1 MSEDELSMST
11 RGRGEVSQGRS
22 QASGNAKP
30 PSLPLRRVALRGS
43 ERRTGPEPLR
53 GGRDELLVRHLP
65 LVRQVVQRLAVR
77 KPPHIDIDDLVSW
90 GIVGL
95 LDAIKKYDPGKEA
108 SFATYAQFRIRGAIL
123 DHLRSLDWVPRSV
136 RQKASL
142 LERTCHSLEN
152 QLGRLATEE
161 EIAAALGMSLQEYQ
175 CLLSKVGEMCLFSLE
190 DLGFG
195 SGEERLRKGR
205 NTEALDGEDPL
216 AVLLTQERID
226 IVADAIG
233 RLPERERLV
242 VTLYYHEELTMKEVG
257 AVLGLTESRVS
268 QVHSQAMLRLR
279 GNLRVALQPATE

>member
-1 MSEDELSMST
+1 
-11 RGRGEVSQGRS
+11 
-22 QASGNAKP
+22 
-30 PSLPLRRVALRGS
+30 LPLGGVAQRKQ
-43 ERRTGPEPLR
+43 ERRSGPEPLR
-53 GGRDELLVRHLP
+53 GGRDELLSRHLP

-142 LERTCHSLEN
+142 LERTCHNLEN
-152 QLGRLATEE
+152 ELGRAASEE
-161 EIAAALGMSLQEYQ
+161 EIAGALGVNLQEYQ
-175 CLLSKVGEMCLFSLE
+175 NLLSKVGEMSLFSLE

-195 SGEERLRKGR
+195 SGDERFRR
-205 NTEALDGEDPL
+205 TRQTETLDGADPL

-268 QVHSQAMLRLR
+268 QVHSQAMIRLR
-279 GNLRVALQPATE
+279 GNLRVNLKPATD